1 MEIIK
6 ATLAQTDSK
15 DLKERMKIISNTFL
29 THRQMGEAEAIY
41 RLLPS
46 MLLKKSN
53 VTCQWVS
60 LGTKDERSSRWK
72 KATEADINSGR
83 PVIQLA
89 GHEGYWYEQQD
100 MWSKYLRRPMET
112 VGDMCFAQFAKMFQS
127 CSKSKTSDEESGHPD
142 AKSGEEDANEDDD
155 GYNTGEDEEVHNED
169 KFNYIMTHATGNK
182 EPYKT
187 GVRLPEY
194 IKLSE
199 LYPGESCMMKKRNY
213 PAVLR
218 FNKTNKDNN
227 PQKFMLSE
235 LMLYRPVQEEIDIDT
250 AEAMYDEMYDG
261 KRKCDLVKA
270 QVMEHLEG
278 VEEARYYVEQVKKEL
293 DLTETAK
300 KLDPTLEQDN
310 ADCDEE
316 VEAEHP
322 DFIHIDPG
330 QITTEKNTAPT
341 PAVIYRR
348 VEVPTDSILK
358 ERTRSLDYWQREVVN
373 VGIRY
378 AKDIVKGRR
387 NANSLPT
394 PPIYMVHGGAGA
406 GKSAVIEVLA
416 PWMQKILQQEGNDI
430 ECPCVLKTAFTGCA
444 ASNIEGQTLHGSF
457 GFSFDNKHYSL
468 NDKSR
473 DQKRAMMK
481 CLRIVIVDEIS
492 MVKSDLL
499 YQLDL
504 RLQEITEKIGKPFGG
519 LAVFVLGDMMQ
530 LKPCMGRYICQEP
543 INPDFKTTH
552 ALAPRWQMFK
562 CILLETNH
570 RQGNDKPYAELLNR
584 IRVGQQTKE
593 DIALLK
599 TRVRPK
605 NHPDLKKASL
615 FIVCKRR
622 DCAEMNAQYLNSLDG
637 ELVTIEAKHHNATQ
651 AKYKPYIEPKEGAVA
666 STSFIDKL
674 KLKIGAKVMIIHN
687 INTADCLTNGQLGE
701 LVSLIKT
708 TGGEV
713 DKLIIQLNNKRA
725 GQENKSKHCQL
736 TSKYPDCVVI
746 ERVNIQYTLRKRSGE
761 AGASATVIQ
770 FPVKLA
776 FAITSHKIQG
786 QTIPSPTKVV
796 LHLNSVFEDA
806 QAYVMLSRVQQLEQI
821 FILNSLDETKIRT
834 SSIALQELQRMKVIS
849 LNENPTPWQK
859 QTQNAVKVASLNC
872 AGLKPHFT
880 DVQSDEHLLKADIIH
895 LIETSISIA
904 EEDQHQLK
912 GYDSHFISIG
922 NGKGIATYY
931 KPDVVQHQQDVKE
944 TNMQITKFT
953 SPDLD
958 IISVYRSRNGHSVE
972 LLNHLLSMLTEG
984 KPSLITGDFNICYL
998 INRNNRM
1005 SQGLVKNAFKQLV
1018 SEATHIRGGHIDHA
1032 YWRDH
1037 HNAWLEPVVDRYSP
1051 YYSDHDGICTTITKK
1066 VRVAHY

>member
-1 MEIIK
+1 MDIQVVLDYFAVITYVTDYYSKDDTGTMEIIK

-53 VTCQWVS
+53 VACQWVS

-72 KATEADINSGR
+72 KATEAEIESGR
-83 PVIQLA
+83 PVIQLD

-100 MWSKYLRRPMET
+100 MWSKYLRRPMDT
-112 VGDMCFAQFAKMFQS
+112 LSDMCFAQFAKMYRS
-127 CSKSKTSDEESGHPD
+127 SGKSAPSEEESGHPED
-142 AKSGEEDANEDDD
+142 KAVEEDVNEGDD
-155 GYNTGEDEEVHNED
+155 GYDSDNDDQAED
-169 KFNYIMTHATGNK
+169 KFNYIMTHETSK
-182 EPYKT
+182 KDYKS
-187 GVRLPEY
+187 GGRLPDY
-194 IKLSE
+194 IQLSE
-199 LYPGESCMMKKRNY
+199 LYPGESSMMVKRNY

-227 PQKFMLSE
+227 PQKFLLSE
-235 LMLYRPVQEEIDIDT
+235 LMLYRPVQAEIDVDH
-250 AEAMYDEMYDG
+250 AEAMYEETYDG
-261 KRKCDLVKA
+261 KRKCELVKS

-278 VEEARYYVEQVKKEL
+278 VEEARYYVDQVKKEL
-293 DLTETAK
+293 DLTDTAK
-300 KLDPTLEQDN
+300 QLDPTLEQDN

-316 VEAEHP
+316 VEVEHP
-322 DFIHIDPG
+322 EFLHIDPG
-330 QITTEKNTAPT
+330 QITTEKNTT
-341 PAVIYRR
+341 PKAAAIYRR
-348 VEVPTDSILK
+348 VEVPTDIILK

-373 VGIRY
+373 IGVKY

-394 PPIYMVHGGAGA
+394 PPVYMVHGGAGA

-473 DQKRAMMK
+473 DEKRAMMK

-504 RLQEITEKIGKPFGG
+504 RLQEITEKIGIPFGG
-519 LAVFVLGDMMQ
+519 LAVIVLGDMMQ

-605 NHPDLKKASL
+605 NHPDLKNASL

-622 DCAEMNAQYLNSLDG
+622 DCAEMNAHYLNSLDG
-637 ELVTIEAKHHNATQ
+637 ELVTIQAKHHNATQ

-666 STSFIDKL
+666 TTSFIDKL

-687 INTADCLTNGQLGE
+687 ID
-701 LVSLIKT
+701 
-708 TGGEV
+708 
-713 DKLIIQLNNKRA
+713 
-725 GQENKSKHCQL
+725 
-736 TSKYPDCVVI
+736 
-746 ERVNIQYTLRKRSGE
+746 
-761 AGASATVIQ
+761 
-770 FPVKLA
+770 
-776 FAITSHKIQG
+776 
-786 QTIPSPTKVV
+786 
-796 LHLNSVFEDA
+796 
-806 QAYVMLSRVQQLEQI
+806 
-821 FILNSLDETKIRT
+821 
-834 SSIALQELQRMKVIS
+834 
-849 LNENPTPWQK
+849 
-859 QTQNAVKVASLNC
+859 
-872 AGLKPHFT
+872 
-880 DVQSDEHLLKADIIH
+880 
-895 LIETSISIA
+895 
-904 EEDQHQLK
+904 
-912 GYDSHFISIG
+912 
-922 NGKGIATYY
+922 
-931 KPDVVQHQQDVKE
+931 
-944 TNMQITKFT
+944 
-953 SPDLD
+953 
-958 IISVYRSRNGHSVE
+958 
-972 LLNHLLSMLTEG
+972 
-984 KPSLITGDFNICYL
+984 
-998 INRNNRM
+998 
-1005 SQGLVKNAFKQLV
+1005 
-1018 SEATHIRGGHIDHA
+1018 
-1032 YWRDH
+1032 
-1037 HNAWLEPVVDRYSP
+1037 
-1051 YYSDHDGICTTITKK
+1051 
-1066 VRVAHY
+1066 